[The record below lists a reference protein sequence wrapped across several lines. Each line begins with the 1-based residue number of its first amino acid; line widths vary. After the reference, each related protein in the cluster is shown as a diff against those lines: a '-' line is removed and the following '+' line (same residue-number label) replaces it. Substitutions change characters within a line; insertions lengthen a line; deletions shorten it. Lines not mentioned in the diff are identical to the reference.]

1 MSKVSVIAKLPLK
14 PGTRDDLIA
23 AFEPMLEQ
31 VNQEAGTEIYI
42 LCSDQADENLV
53 WVYELYSD
61 SDAMGAHSSSETMAS
76 LLGAVGGL
84 LEGEPGFHILTPIA
98 GKGL

>member
-1 MSKVSVIAKLPLK
+1 MSKVSVIAKIPLK
-14 PGTRDDLIA
+14 PGSRDELVA

-31 VNQEAGTEIYI
+31 VNKEAGTEIYI

-61 SDAMGAHSSSETMAS
+61 SDAMGAHSSSETMAT
-76 LLGAVGGL
+76 LLGVVGGL